1 MPAIKCPQCGGEV
14 DLKERVYFLAC
25 PYCHS
30 ALYLDRARSVL
41 HYILEATID
50 PIVAEHNLRRW
61 MGGAEMRRGLEELAV
76 IESVEFFYFPMWYF
90 HIKRTQQAI
99 ATYVEPAA
107 PTSLS
112 TIKEFKPPGG
122 SLRFYEPTLAPPEKM
137 IEPSIPYKTA
147 LGWLQ
152 QRIRYL
158 SSPAAGAKRGKGKEE
173 VSLTEVSLVHIPWY
187 IFRYSF
193 KDETYLAAV
202 EGTTGKVFA
211 NVFPSK
217 SEIPFD
223 LVTIVAIVILFCEG
237 MLIDG
242 FLPRLVVMTSTAL
255 PLSLIAYFVAR
266 EF

>member
-1 MPAIKCPQCGGEV
+1 
-14 DLKERVYFLAC
+14 
-25 PYCHS
+25 
-30 ALYLDRARSVL
+30 
-41 HYILEATID
+41 
-50 PIVAEHNLRRW
+50 
-61 MGGAEMRRGLEELAV
+61 MGGAETKKGLEELAIV
-76 IESVEFFYFPMWYF
+76 ESVEFFYFPMWYF

-107 PTSLS
+107 PTPLS
-112 TIKEFKPPGG
+112 AIKEFKPPGG

-137 IEPSIPYKTA
+137 MEPSIPYKTA

-158 SSPAAGAKRGKGKEE
+158 SSPTVGDEEGKGKEK

-193 KDETYLAAV
+193 KDGTYLAAV

-223 LVTIVAIVILFCEG
+223 LVTVIALAILFCEG

-242 FLPRLVVMTSTAL
+242 FLPRLVIMAFTAL
-255 PLSLIAYFVAR
+255 PLSLIAYFVAK